1 MGVALLH
8 TMIVERIE
16 IHNAMLDGSLFIHAA
31 AFINY
36 NLRKEALA
44 HCIRIGNCSAVVFSP
59 SLSGALAEV
68 LPELDPSL
76 HDSCFSYGQQSA
88 LPQARNM
95 EEEVKTASPDD
106 PPPVEQKQATGEYT
120 VSGLQFLETS

>member
-1 MGVALLH
+1 
-8 TMIVERIE
+8 
-16 IHNAMLDGSLFIHAA
+16 MLDMLLCTHTAA
-31 AFINY
+31 LINY

-59 SLSGALAEV
+59 SLSQALAEV

-76 HDSCFSYGQQSA
+76 HDSCFSYGQQTA

-95 EEEVKTASPDD
+95 EEEVKAASPSD
-106 PPPVEQKQATGEYT
+106 PPPVEQKQATGENST
-120 VSGLQFLETS
+120 ATHS

>member
-1 MGVALLH
+1 M
-8 TMIVERIE
+8 
-16 IHNAMLDGSLFIHAA
+16 
-31 AFINY
+31 
-36 NLRKEALA
+36 
-44 HCIRIGNCSAVVFSP
+44 FSP

-95 EEEVKTASPDD
+95 EEEVKSASPND
-106 PPPVEQKQATGEYT
+106 PPQAEAKQATGEC
-120 VSGLQFLETS
+120 LFRQERERERETFPP

>member
-1 MGVALLH
+1 
-8 TMIVERIE
+8 
-16 IHNAMLDGSLFIHAA
+16 MLDGPLFKHTA

-95 EEEVKTASPDD
+95 EEEVKSASPND
-106 PPPVEQKQATGEYT
+106 PPQAEAKQATGEC
-120 VSGLQFLETS
+120 SFRQERERERETFPP

>member
-1 MGVALLH
+1 M
-8 TMIVERIE
+8 
-16 IHNAMLDGSLFIHAA
+16 
-31 AFINY
+31 
-36 NLRKEALA
+36 
-44 HCIRIGNCSAVVFSP
+44 FSP

-95 EEEVKTASPDD
+95 EEEVKSASPND
-106 PPPVEQKQATGEYT
+106 PPQVEAKQATGECSFT
-120 VSGLQFLETS
+120 RERERERESFPP

>member
-1 MGVALLH
+1 
-8 TMIVERIE
+8 MIT
-16 IHNAMLDGSLFIHAA
+16 A

-59 SLSGALAEV
+59 SLSQALAEV

-76 HDSCFSYGQQSA
+76 HDSCFSYGQQTA

-95 EEEVKTASPDD
+95 EEVVKTASPND
-106 PPPVEQKQATGEYT
+106 PPHIDAKQATGEF
-120 VSGLQFLETS
+120 SLFLT